1 MNLNEIVKSLALRI
15 ICGEG
20 SLNKEVTVG
29 YMSDLLS
36 DVMGHTKPG
45 DLWITL
51 QIHPNI
57 IGVAVL
63 KRLAGIIIINNREPE
78 TETVNKARAEKV
90 PLLVS
95 PLPAFELV
103 GRLYQMGI
111 RGQH

>member
-1 MNLNEIVKSLALRI
+1 MNLSEIAASLDLRI
-15 ICGEG
+15 ICGEE
-20 SLNKEVTVG
+20 SLDKEVTID

-63 KRLAGIIIINNREPE
+63 KRLAAIIINDREPE
-78 TETVNKARAEKV
+78 IETVNKARAEKV

-95 PLPAFELV
+95 SLPAFELV
-103 GRLYQMGI
+103 GRLYRLGI